1 MKIKTTNK
9 VPEMTE
15 ERILQDWK
23 NGLTVQQ
30 ISKLYMKN
38 KKQKGIKITQ
48 IEAQRYVEP
57 IIFDY
62 QTNLLKS

>member
-1 MKIKTTNK
+1 MK
-9 VPEMTE
+9 VGMPEMTDN
-15 ERILQDWK
+15 RILQEWK

-38 KKQKGIKITQ
+38 KKQKCTKITQ
-48 IEAQRYVEP
+48 LEAQKYVEP